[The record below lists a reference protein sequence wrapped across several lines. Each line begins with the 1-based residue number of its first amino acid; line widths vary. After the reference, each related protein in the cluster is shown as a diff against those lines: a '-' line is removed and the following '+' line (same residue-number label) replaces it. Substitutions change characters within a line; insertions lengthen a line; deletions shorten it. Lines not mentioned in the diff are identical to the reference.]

1 MRRRRRALATTAFLP
16 LLAAPLAREEALPP
30 SRHQHL
36 CVPWTTPLREAL
48 TRSNAFLPDP
58 AAFVSHPPVDA
69 AAERLRR
76 QLRRLGESCRA
87 PFLPIGGT
95 NAFGSLVNAL
105 VLPLKF
111 AVASN
116 RTMLTPPLGAYA
128 NGSCATLACFYR
140 PLAPACERANGYP
153 APEPGPRP
161 GPSVVEALVV
171 KQERRRR
178 TKRCQGAAAAPRCD
192 DYEAIEALGE
202 ATIPR
207 GWRAAVPRPDSCDE
221 TSCRVPTLQASALK
235 KIGVDPPP
243 AAYATQGGFWFV
255 SQLLAHL
262 LRPSD
267 ATRRRVGRRAEAA
280 GLRRAPRPLLGIHV
294 RRGDSCREVQE
305 ATKARRCSPFAEY
318 WYHAL
323 AMRARGGVQAFV
335 SAVAIFAAGALRH
348 PVRIPRNRR
357 SLRRRRG
364 SDSGH
369 NRRSAALRHARQSAG
384 QRRHRTAPTLGFSAR
399 ASRRRRVF
407 RGSWRRRRLGAP
419 RALRRVRRQVHLEPR
434 PHRVFAP
441 CGAVRVPET
450 GRLPRFALVP
460 RLVQSSRPIHLRVV
474 CVLIRANFLSSK

>member
-36 CVPWTTPLREAL
+36 CVPWTASLREAL

-153 APEPGPRP
+153 APVPGPRP
-161 GPSVVEALVV
+161 RPSVVEALAV

-178 TKRCQGAAAAPRCD
+178 AKRCQGAAAAPRCD
-192 DYEAIEALGE
+192 DYEAIA
-202 ATIPR
+202 R
-207 GWRAAVPRPDSCDE
+207 RAASPMQPSCDVDYA
-221 TSCRVPTLQASALK
+221 CRRK
-235 KIGVDPPP
+235 R
-243 AAYATQGGFWFV
+243 W
-255 SQLLAHL
+255 
-262 LRPSD
+262 
-267 ATRRRVGRRAEAA
+267 
-280 GLRRAPRPLLGIHV
+280 
-294 RRGDSCREVQE
+294 
-305 ATKARRCSPFAEY
+305 ARR
-318 WYHAL
+318 
-323 AMRARGGVQAFV
+323 
-335 SAVAIFAAGALRH
+335 
-348 PVRIPRNRR
+348 
-357 SLRRRRG
+357 
-364 SDSGH
+364 
-369 NRRSAALRHARQSAG
+369 
-384 QRRHRTAPTLGFSAR
+384 
-399 ASRRRRVF
+399 
-407 RGSWRRRRLGAP
+407 
-419 RALRRVRRQVHLEPR
+419 
-434 PHRVFAP
+434 
-441 CGAVRVPET
+441 
-450 GRLPRFALVP
+450 
-460 RLVQSSRPIHLRVV
+460 
-474 CVLIRANFLSSK
+474 

>member
-36 CVPWTTPLREAL
+36 CVPWTASLREAL

-153 APEPGPRP
+153 APVPGPRP
-161 GPSVVEALVV
+161 RPSVVEALAV

-178 TKRCQGAAAAPRCD
+178 AKRCQGAAAAPRCD
-192 DYEAIEALGE
+192 DYEAIARRAASPMHHLCDIDSASRRKRWARRRSRVVGVPQCRGQTR
-202 ATIPR
+202 ATRPHAACRRSRPRRSRRSVSTLHLRRMRLRGAFGLSRSSLRAFLQRLVTCAQNLMLVATQAFAPAERRDTAPRRPPR
-207 GWRAAVPRPDSCDE
+207 GGGGPAASAAAASRHSRSARRLVPRGAGGDQGASVFAL
-221 TSCRVPTLQASALK
+221 CRVLVPRTRHAGA
-235 KIGVDPPP
+235 
-243 AAYATQGGFWFV
+243 
-255 SQLLAHL
+255 
-262 LRPSD
+262 
-267 ATRRRVGRRAEAA
+267 RRRSS
-280 GLRRAPRPLLGIHV
+280 IHL
-294 RRGDSCREVQE
+294 SS
-305 ATKARRCSPFAEY
+305 K
-318 WYHAL
+318 
-323 AMRARGGVQAFV
+323 
-335 SAVAIFAAGALRH
+335 IFAAGALRH

-399 ASRRRRVF
+399 PCQTQFA
-407 RGSWRRRRLGAP
+407 WPML
-419 RALRRVRRQVHLEPR
+419 RAR
-434 PHRVFAP
+434 
-441 CGAVRVPET
+441 
-450 GRLPRFALVP
+450 
-460 RLVQSSRPIHLRVV
+460 
-474 CVLIRANFLSSK
+474 

>member
-36 CVPWTTPLREAL
+36 CVPWTASLREAL

-153 APEPGPRP
+153 APVPGPLPRS
-161 GPSVVEALVV
+161 SVVDALAV

-178 TKRCQGAAAAPRCD
+178 AKRCQGAAAAPRCD
-192 DYEAIEALGE
+192 DYEAIA
-202 ATIPR
+202 R
-207 GWRAAVPRPDSCDE
+207 RAASPMHHLCDIDS
-221 TSCRVPTLQASALK
+221 
-235 KIGVDPPP
+235 
-243 AAYATQGGFWFV
+243 
-255 SQLLAHL
+255 
-262 LRPSD
+262 
-267 ATRRRVGRRAEAA
+267 
-280 GLRRAPRPLLGIHV
+280 
-294 RRGDSCREVQE
+294 
-305 ATKARRCSPFAEY
+305 
-318 WYHAL
+318 
-323 AMRARGGVQAFV
+323 
-335 SAVAIFAAGALRH
+335 
-348 PVRIPRNRR
+348 
-357 SLRRRRG
+357 
-364 SDSGH
+364 
-369 NRRSAALRHARQSAG
+369 
-384 QRRHRTAPTLGFSAR
+384 
-399 ASRRRRVF
+399 ASRRKRWARRRSRVVGVPQCRGQTRATRPHAACRRSRPRRSRRSVSTLHLRRMRLRGAFGLSRSSLRAFLQRLVTCAPNLMLVATQAFAQAERRDAAPRRVA
-407 RGSWRRRRLGAP
+407 RPEQMPGS
-419 RALRRVRRQVHLEPR
+419 RQ
-434 PHRVFAP
+434 A
-441 CGAVRVPET
+441 
-450 GRLPRFALVP
+450 
-460 RLVQSSRPIHLRVV
+460 
-474 CVLIRANFLSSK
+474 

>member
-36 CVPWTTPLREAL
+36 CVPWTASLREAL

-140 PLAPACERANGYP
+140 PLAPACELANGYP
-153 APEPGPRP
+153 APVPGPRP
-161 GPSVVEALVV
+161 RSSVVDALAV

-178 TKRCQGAAAAPRCD
+178 AKRCQGAAAAPRCD
-192 DYEAIEALGE
+192 DYEAIA
-202 ATIPR
+202 R
-207 GWRAAVPRPDSCDE
+207 RAASPCTLSVILTLRAAGSAGRGDDPAWLACRSAAARLVRRDLMPRADAPGLGAQEDR
-221 TSCRVPTLQASALK
+221 CRPSICCVCNPGGLLVCLAAPCARFC
-235 KIGVDPPP
+235 GVWSHAPQILCLSRPR
-243 AAYATQGGFWFV
+243 
-255 SQLLAHL
+255 HL

-323 AMRARGGVQAFV
+323 AMRARGGVQAFI
-335 SAVAIFAAGALRH
+335 SVARSPPQARYGIRSVFLATDDPSVVDEARIAAT
-348 PVRIPRNRR
+348 
-357 SLRRRRG
+357 
-364 SDSGH
+364 
-369 NRRSAALRHARQSAG
+369 AADLPLYAMLANPPASAG
-384 QRRHRTAPTLGFSAR
+384 TAPPPLWDSAR
-399 ASRRRRVF
+399 A
-407 RGSWRRRRLGAP
+407 
-419 RALRRVRRQVHLEPR
+419 RVRLS
-434 PHRVFAP
+434 FA
-441 CGAVRVPET
+441 
-450 GRLPRFALVP
+450 
-460 RLVQSSRPIHLRVV
+460 
-474 CVLIRANFLSSK
+474 

>member
-36 CVPWTTPLREAL
+36 CVPWTASLREAL

-87 PFLPIGGT
+87 PFLPIGGK

-153 APEPGPRP
+153 AHVPGPRP
-161 GPSVVEALVV
+161 GPSVVEALAV

-178 TKRCQGAAAAPRCD
+178 AKRCQGAAAAPRCD
-192 DYEAIEALGE
+192 DYEAIA
-202 ATIPR
+202 R
-207 GWRAAVPRPDSCDE
+207 RAASPMHHLCDIDSASRRKRWARRRSRVVGVPQCRGQTRATRPHAA
-221 TSCRVPTLQASALK
+221 CRRSRPRRSRRSVSTLHLRRMRLRGAFGLSRSSLRAFCSVWSHAPQILCLSR
-235 KIGVDPPP
+235 PR
-243 AAYATQGGFWFV
+243 
-255 SQLLAHL
+255 HL

-323 AMRARGGVQAFV
+323 AMRARGGVQAFI

-369 NRRSAALRHARQSAG
+369 HRWSAALHHARQSAG

-399 ASRRRRVF
+399 
-407 RGSWRRRRLGAP
+407 P
-419 RALRRVRRQVHLEPR
+419 CQTQ
-434 PHRVFAP
+434 FA
-441 CGAVRVPET
+441 
-450 GRLPRFALVP
+450 
-460 RLVQSSRPIHLRVV
+460 
-474 CVLIRANFLSSK
+474 